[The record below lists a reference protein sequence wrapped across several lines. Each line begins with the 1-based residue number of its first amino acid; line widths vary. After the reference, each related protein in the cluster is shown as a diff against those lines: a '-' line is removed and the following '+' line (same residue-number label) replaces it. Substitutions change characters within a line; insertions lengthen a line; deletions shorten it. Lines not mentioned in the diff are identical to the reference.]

1 MSRAS
6 RGQPRLALSAGGGAD
21 TTSAGAG
28 SAGGPVRARPRI
40 LVTMGDPAGIG
51 PEVALRA
58 AATPELARD
67 FDISVVGSL
76 RVLETWASRL
86 GIRMAPSVVDPC
98 TRIVKVEPGRPSTIG
113 AGVAVESIVH
123 AAEMCRAGEA
133 AAMVTAPVAKAAI
146 VDAGYEFTGH
156 TEFLAN
162 LLGAP
167 SVLMLFVHGGFRV
180 GLATTHLPLAE
191 VPAAITLELLV
202 DKLVLLS
209 QELDERLGISEP
221 RIAVAGL
228 NPHAGESGRT
238 GAEEETIIVP
248 AIKEVR
254 SAGMQVEGPFPADS
268 VFLGLGSPEEGGPGS
283 GFDAVLAMYHDQGT
297 IPVKLRGR
305 GGGVN
310 VTLGLPI
317 VRTSVDHGT
326 AFDRAGRGDADPGS
340 MIAAVRLAGEIA
352 ARAGGT

>member
-1 MSRAS
+1 
-6 RGQPRLALSAGGGAD
+6 
-21 TTSAGAG
+21 
-28 SAGGPVRARPRI
+28 
-40 LVTMGDPAGIG
+40 MGDPAGIG

-58 AATPELARD
+58 AAAAELARD
-67 FDISVVGSL
+67 FDLSIVGSVG
-76 RVLETWASRL
+76 VLETWASRL
-86 GIRMAPSVVDPC
+86 GVPMAPSVVDPC
-98 TRIVKVEPGRPSTIG
+98 TRIVAVEPGRPSTMG
-113 AGVAVESIVH
+113 AGAAVESIVR
-123 AAEMCRAGEA
+123 AAEMCRSGA
-133 AAMVTAPVAKAAI
+133 ADAMVTGPVAKAAI
-146 VDAGYEFTGH
+146 ADAGYEFTGH

-167 SVLMLFVHGGFRV
+167 SVLMLFVHGGVRV
-180 GLATTHLPLAE
+180 GLATTHLPLAD
-191 VPAAITLELLV
+191 VPAAITFELLV
-202 DKLVLLS
+202 DKLVLLA
-209 QELDERLGISEP
+209 QELDERLGVSEP

-238 GAEEETIIVP
+238 GSEEETIIVP
-248 AIKEVR
+248 AIEEVR
-254 SAGMQVEGPFPADS
+254 AAGFRVDGPFPADT
-268 VFLGLGSPEEGGPGS
+268 VFLGLGSPGGDEPGS

-326 AFDRAGRGDADPGS
+326 AFDRAGRVAADPES

-352 ARAGGT
+352 ARAAGA